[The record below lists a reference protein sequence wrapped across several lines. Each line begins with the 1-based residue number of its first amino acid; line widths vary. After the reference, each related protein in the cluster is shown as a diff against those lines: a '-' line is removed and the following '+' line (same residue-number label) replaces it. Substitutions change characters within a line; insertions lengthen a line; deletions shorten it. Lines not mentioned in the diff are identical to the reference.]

1 MTQNLMTALYLYS
14 LCGHDENV
22 FLLTASIN
30 IGDLFP
36 GKLGLLSVVTIS
48 SRYIVLDRTAET
60 TGRAA

>member
-1 MTQNLMTALYLYS
+1 MTQDLMRALYLYS

-36 GKLGLLSVVTIS
+36 GELGLLSVVTTS
-48 SRYIVLDRTAET
+48 SRYIVLDCTAEI

>member
-1 MTQNLMTALYLYS
+1 MTRDLMRVLYLYS

-36 GKLGLLSVVTIS
+36 GELGLLSVVTTS
-48 SRYIVLDRTAET
+48 SRYIVLDCTAEI